1 MVSTNVLIRLSTM
14 QSKNVLNL
22 SDALKLRY
30 LSNIC
35 IPWKSFLIVTWVRIV
50 RDILKGKK
58 IWKKNTA
65 RIFYAYRHAILRR
78 WWVII
83 ECHDVHQ
90 NATWSGT
97 RISRHRF
104 ILYVAV
110 IVPLW
115 KRLSSALIRSI
126 SLAPTSLAA
135 HGLNCTSGKVSS
147 LRPSV
152 SRVLRNFFS
161 LSHKRTIS

>member
-1 MVSTNVLIRLSTM
+1 MCSLGLSTM

-90 NATWSGT
+90 NATWADFASPLYT
-97 RISRHRF
+97 MSPSSSHFENASLPHWSVQSRS
-104 ILYVAV
+104 
-110 IVPLW
+110 P
-115 KRLSSALIRSI
+115 
-126 SLAPTSLAA
+126 PTSLAA

-147 LRPSV
+147 LRLSV

-161 LSHKRTIS
+161 LSHKRTFS